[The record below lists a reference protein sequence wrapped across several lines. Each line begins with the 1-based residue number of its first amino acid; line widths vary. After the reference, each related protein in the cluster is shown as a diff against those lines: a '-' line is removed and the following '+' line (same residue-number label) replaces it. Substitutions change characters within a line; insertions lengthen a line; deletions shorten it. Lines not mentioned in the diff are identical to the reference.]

1 MKMSHII
8 TFWATL
14 FLVSGWT
21 LGEVI
26 YLGDGR
32 EFQPGDQVIYENDCV
47 VGPIVSNLVILPD
60 SFQCRRFQDQK
71 WTWPRKSGA
80 SVSMPVEFPE
90 EFSFEFTA
98 STFTDGCPYVSLQFH
113 PQKQRD
119 ILDTGITENISKG
132 LARAIISCSDASFG
146 SSIEPTDWD
155 NTIFRV
161 EVTSM
166 ESHRIAIQVRHAQLD
181 FFLDERHVASQPF
194 RPSEPIV
201 AFSLFFNR
209 KFEAMTSYPEA
220 PALVADFRIAAYSQ
234 KARGLIR

>member
-1 MKMSHII
+1 MSHII

-166 ESHRIAIQVRHAQLD
+166 ESHRIAIQVRHA
-181 FFLDERHVASQPF
+181 
-194 RPSEPIV
+194 
-201 AFSLFFNR
+201 
-209 KFEAMTSYPEA
+209 
-220 PALVADFRIAAYSQ
+220 
-234 KARGLIR
+234 